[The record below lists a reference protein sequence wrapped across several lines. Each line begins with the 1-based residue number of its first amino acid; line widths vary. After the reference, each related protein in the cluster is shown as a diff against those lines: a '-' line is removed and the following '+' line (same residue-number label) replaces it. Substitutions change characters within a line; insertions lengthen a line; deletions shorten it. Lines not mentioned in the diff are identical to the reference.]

1 MEPKWINPL
10 RKTARIWSVVI
21 IGLGVL
27 VFIAEIFEASTAELD
42 PYPWFENLIP
52 LTLFLS
58 VLGLALAWRYEGI
71 GAAVTL
77 GAALANL
84 LLYIATGRTQVGV
97 VALVLAP
104 IVLPGLLFLV
114 CWWASGRISPS

>member
-1 MEPKWINPL
+1 MNPKRIKLL

-27 VFIAEIFEASTAELD
+27 VFIAEIIEASTAELD

-58 VLGLALAWRYEGI
+58 VLGLALAWRFEGI
-71 GAAVTL
+71 GAAITL

-84 LLYIATGRTQVGV
+84 LLYIASGRTQVGV
-97 VALVLAP
+97 VALILSP
-104 IVLPGLLFLV
+104 IVLPGLFFLV
-114 CWWASGRISPS
+114 CWRASARISPS